1 MNSHEEALPLLH
13 LGVRNSNPIT
23 VDVAVPGKTI
33 EMEVDTGAAVSFV
46 TEQQQQELFP
56 TAVLCHRNVTCVTLR
71 TYTVDRLPVVGEIHV
86 HVQYSDQTSDLPL
99 LVVRGVGPALLG
111 RDWLQHIRLDWAR
124 TGMQTA
130 IRQLFRHPDP
140 LQLRE
145 GLHW

>member
-23 VDVAVPGKTI
+23 VDVTVPGKTI

-56 TAVLCHRNVTCVTLR
+56 TEVLCHSNVTCVTLR
-71 TYTVDRLPVVGEIHV
+71 TYTVDWLPVVGEIHV

-99 LVVRGVGPALLG
+99 LVVQGVGPALLG
-111 RDWLQHIRLDWAR
+111 RDWLQHICLDWAR
-124 TGMQTA
+124 TGM
-130 IRQLFRHPDP
+130 
-140 LQLRE
+140 
-145 GLHW
+145 

>member
-56 TAVLCHRNVTCVTLR
+56 TAVLCHSNVTLR
-71 TYTVDRLPVVGEIHV
+71 TYTVDWLPVVGEIHV
-86 HVQYSDQTSDLPL
+86 YVQYGDQTS
-99 LVVRGVGPALLG
+99 
-111 RDWLQHIRLDWAR
+111 
-124 TGMQTA
+124 
-130 IRQLFRHPDP
+130 
-140 LQLRE
+140 E
-145 GLHW
+145 